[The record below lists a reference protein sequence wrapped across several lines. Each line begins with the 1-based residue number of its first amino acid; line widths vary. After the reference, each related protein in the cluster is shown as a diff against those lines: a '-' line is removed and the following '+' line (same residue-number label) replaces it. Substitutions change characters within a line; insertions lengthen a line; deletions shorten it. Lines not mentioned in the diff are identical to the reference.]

1 MSLQTCVILNGP
13 PNVGKDTLAFMLE
26 DYGFKKMAFKDQLYI
41 DTSMRYQVPLET
53 LINRAS
59 DRVFKELPWLLLEHP
74 ETQQIL
80 SPRQALIETS
90 ENYIKPKYGKDY
102 FGQAAVRACRRKHA
116 VLAVFSDG
124 GFPEEIKPLQEAYL
138 NTVIIRLHRQGLS
151 FAGDSR
157 SWLEGFKNTH
167 DMVLTEGKPRAD
179 LEHILDLLDPYIPF
193 LKQPA

>member
-13 PNVGKDTLAFMLE
+13 PNVGKDTLGFMLE

-41 DTSMRYQVPLET
+41 DTAARYGVSET
-53 LINRAS
+53 QLIEQAS
-59 DRVFKELPWLLLEHP
+59 DRVTKEVPWDQLRHP
-74 ETQQIL
+74 TSGRIM
-80 SPRQALIETS
+80 SPREALIETS
-90 ENYIKPKYGKDY
+90 ENYIKPLLGKDY
-102 FGQAAVRACRRKHA
+102 FGQAAVRACKAKHA

-138 NTVIIRLHRQGLS
+138 NTVIIRLHREGTS

-157 SWLEGFKNTH
+157 SWLKGFENTH
-167 DMVLTEGKPRAD
+167 DLVLTAGLARAD
-179 LEHILDLLDPYIPF
+179 LEHLLDLLDPYIPF